1 MAARTSRTRWI
12 TLAALALLAAPACT
26 TKKSEAPALSGPSE
40 LGLSLAIAA
49 TPDVL
54 TMDGVSRSTI
64 TITARNGDGQP
75 ARDIGLRVET
85 RVGPVL
91 MDLGRLSSKTVVTGS
106 DGRATVTYTAPAG
119 APEGNSQDD
128 EILLTVRAIPASTN
142 YANAVERT
150 VDIRLVPQGV
160 ILPPAC
166 VPVASFSFSPS
177 APTEGQTVQFDASAS
192 TDGQPGASCVATG
205 LSYAWSFG
213 DGTSGSGVQVSHTY
227 RTAGSYS
234 VTLTVT
240 NGRGNTASVSK
251 FVEVGVSA
259 NPTADFTFSP
269 TAPEVLQSVFFNAS
283 ASKAAPGRTL
293 VSYDWTFGDGSFG
306 TGVTVTH
313 RFGTPGT
320 WTVTLTVTDD
330 VGKTGTAS
338 KSITLGADLEP
349 TADFVYSPTDPTVGQ
364 LVHFDARPSTPT
376 PGRTLTRWEWNFG
389 DGATA
394 EGERVSHAFA
404 AARAYTVVLTVTD
417 NTGARKTVSKT
428 VTVK

>member
-1 MAARTSRTRWI
+1 M
-12 TLAALALLAAPACT
+12 ALLAAPACT
-26 TKKSEAPALSGPSE
+26 TKKSEAPAVSGPSE

-49 TPDVL
+49 NPDVL

-75 ARDIGLRVET
+75 ARDVGLRVET

-91 MDLGRLSSKTVVTGS
+91 VDLGRLSTKTVVTGA
-106 DGRATVTYTAPAG
+106 DGRATVTYTAPPG

-128 EILLTVRAIPASTN
+128 EVLLTVRAIPASTN
-142 YANAVERT
+142 YANAVERS
-150 VDIRLVPQGV
+150 VEIRLVPQGV
-160 ILPPAC
+160 ILPPAGKIL
-166 VPVASFSFSPS
+166 AKFAFSPPD
-177 APTEGQTVQFDASAS
+177 PTEGQTVQFDASGSRDCPPDARN
-192 TDGQPGASCVATG
+192 DDDCVARGTTSG

-213 DGTSGSGVQVSHTY
+213 DGTTGSGVQVSHTY
-227 RTAGSYS
+227 RTAGSYA

-240 NGRGNTASVSK
+240 SGRSTASASQFVKVRVS
-251 FVEVGVSA
+251 ED
-259 NPTADFTFSP
+259 PTADFTFSP
-269 TAPEVLQSVFFNAS
+269 SAPEVLQSVFFNAS

-293 VSYDWTFGDGSFG
+293 VSYDWTFGDGGFG
-306 TGVTVTH
+306 SGVTVTH

-338 KSITLGADLEP
+338 KSITLGADLVP

-364 LVHFDARPSTPT
+364 LVNFDARPSTPT

-394 EGERVSHAFA
+394 EGERVSHAYA